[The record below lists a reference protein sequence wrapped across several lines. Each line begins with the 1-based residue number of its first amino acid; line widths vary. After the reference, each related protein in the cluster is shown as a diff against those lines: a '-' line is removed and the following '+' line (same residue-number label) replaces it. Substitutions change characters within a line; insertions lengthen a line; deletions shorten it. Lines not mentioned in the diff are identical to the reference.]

1 MHILVDKTQTAWY
14 ILITV
19 RNRAE
24 TQKRDTVMKTEKN
37 ITGETASSS
46 TETIITDGATIIG
59 QGNLPYLYTLRPLF
73 TYRLPVR

>member
-1 MHILVDKTQTAWY
+1 M
-14 ILITV
+14 
-19 RNRAE
+19 N
-24 TQKRDTVMKTEKN
+24 TEKN

-46 TETIITDGATIIG
+46 TETIIENGGVETIIT